1 MTYETKNITFHVIR
15 VKVSIKSRS
24 SRTLPMNLHSCATL
38 ESCDGKRSWDQDS
51 HGLNCDDEYDTFN
64 ESHEQKKKLGRD
76 ETFRFKR
83 DDGDYDDSND
93 THDLGLD
100 DSKGECIIDGESSS
114 MRRMRVM
121 MIKSCA
127 LSVDMVMIRIMMRV
141 RVTKRNCVF

>member
-38 ESCDGKRSWDQDS
+38 ESRDGKRSWDQDS
-51 HGLNCDDEYDTFN
+51 HGLNFDDEYDKFN

-76 ETFRFKR
+76 ETFAVKSG
-83 DDGDYDDSND
+83 DGDYDGNND

-100 DSKGECIIDGESSS
+100 VSQRECILDGETGCHE
-114 MRRMRVM
+114 
-121 MIKSCA
+121 KNEGY
-127 LSVDMVMIRIMMRV
+127 VDKRLCTFCGYCQGPSL
-141 RVTKRNCVF
+141 TKEN